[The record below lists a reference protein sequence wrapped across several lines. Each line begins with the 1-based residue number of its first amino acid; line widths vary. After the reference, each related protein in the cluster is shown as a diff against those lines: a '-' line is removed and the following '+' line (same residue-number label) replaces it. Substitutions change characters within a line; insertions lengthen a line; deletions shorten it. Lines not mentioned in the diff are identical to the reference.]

1 MLVSRGKTS
10 SSAYH
15 CNAASAWGV
24 LQELGSS
31 SVLARYCSWFLPF
44 LLSSDFAEIP
54 RDLNHFNLTSNM
66 SKGKCLSCQSAT
78 GTPPQQSTPTA
89 LRDEPAFTKRQV
101 GINFSILNLLEIHCF
116 KRNTHDEVYFLDIVI
131 SAIPPYLLTNTLD
144 VKHRPHRSGSSWL
157 RT

>member
-1 MLVSRGKTS
+1 
-10 SSAYH
+10 
-15 CNAASAWGV
+15 
-24 LQELGSS
+24 
-31 SVLARYCSWFLPF
+31 
-44 LLSSDFAEIP
+44 
-54 RDLNHFNLTSNM
+54 M
-66 SKGKCLSCQSAT
+66 SKGECLSCQSAT